1 MKLVLFFTYGMTL
14 KRWDSA
20 GLFSREVKPYIRLA
34 KSGVEVTFVTYG
46 DASEYEFESRMPGI
60 KVIPIYDH
68 IRKPRTK
75 AVRFIHSFHIASQL
89 IAISEKLT
97 PLCGIDDCD
106 ILKTNQMWG
115 SWLAVAVK
123 KQIQKPLIVRCGY
136 ERYSSDCQRK
146 APWWMR
152 ILSYRI
158 SRTAYRNADAVV
170 LSTEKDAEFVMK
182 KFKVPK
188 DKISV
193 IPNTIDTDLFSPG
206 ANDNEKRNRILYI
219 GRLSEE
225 KNLPIVIEALSGTEI
240 GFDIYGSG
248 KLKNELIE
256 LAEQH
261 KVDLKIYK
269 SLPNEKLPEIYRK
282 YPIFVLMSQFEGN
295 SKVLI
300 EAMSCCRAVIASNVP
315 GNSAI
320 IENHINGIL
329 VDQNPC
335 ELRKSIIDLM
345 KNCELRKKLSLK
357 ARETIV
363 NRYDIEKVVKQYESV
378 YKKVVNNE

>member
-1 MKLVLFFTYGMTL
+1 
-14 KRWDSA
+14 
-20 GLFSREVKPYIRLA
+20 
-34 KSGVEVTFVTYG
+34 
-46 DASEYEFESRMPGI
+46 
-60 KVIPIYDH
+60 
-68 IRKPRTK
+68 
-75 AVRFIHSFHIASQL
+75 
-89 IAISEKLT
+89 
-97 PLCGIDDCD
+97 
-106 ILKTNQMWG
+106 
-115 SWLAVAVK
+115 
-123 KQIQKPLIVRCGY
+123 
-136 ERYSSDCQRK
+136 
-146 APWWMR
+146 MR

-219 GRLSEE
+219 GRLTEV
-225 KNLPIVIEALSGTEI
+225 KNLHIVIEALSGTGI
-240 GFDIYGSG
+240 GFDIYGKG
-248 KLKNELIE
+248 ELKNELIK
-256 LAEQH
+256 LAELH

-269 SLPNEKLPEIYRK
+269 SLPNEKLPEIYRQ

-295 SKVLI
+295 SKVLL
-300 EAMSCCRAVIASNVP
+300 EAMSCGRTVVASNIP

-320 IENHINGIL
+320 IKDRINGIL
-329 VDQNPC
+329 VEPNPC
-335 ELRKSIIDLM
+335 ELRKSIEELL
-345 KNCELRKKLSLK
+345 KESELRKKLSLN

-363 NRYDIEKVVKQYESV
+363 SKYDIEKTVKQYQSV